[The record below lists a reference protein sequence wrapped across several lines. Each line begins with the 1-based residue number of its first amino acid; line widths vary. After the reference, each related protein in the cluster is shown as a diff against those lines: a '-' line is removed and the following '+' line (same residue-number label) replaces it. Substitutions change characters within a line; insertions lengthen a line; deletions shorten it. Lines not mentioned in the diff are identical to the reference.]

1 MNTRAIVSR
10 EARCGLRAI
19 WVGEASHPGPAS
31 RRRRTQRLRA
41 LQRSMDSNGESD
53 FDDDAMAGPTQV
65 DSESASRVAARRL
78 VIVSQ
83 NVPVVPP
90 EIHAMTDSAGSDGG
104 ASSGFLDMFA
114 RDLDASEPMRTVP
127 DTEEDLAPEQSDN
140 DNVMSSRVGASEV
153 DECSTLDHDS
163 EIAVEAPIPTLP
175 VGSQVSRHGFES
187 MDLVNLL
194 EIWKIRGN
202 LMKSVPKFLLGV
214 YRLAMRQAL
223 EAVCVGEARGDV
235 LMQTRAWKF
244 FFLVPRMFLFR
255 PSRGGQVPKKALL
268 TRVDLF
274 NSGQWSE
281 LVEMSMT
288 SSLDV
293 ANAQARRRR
302 GTQRDTV
309 EKRALRAF
317 HMVQLGE
324 VSAGRQALEGAS
336 LATGDERTLRA
347 LKDPAPCFAQESH
360 ARGDCSVQSRRT
372 FRAGSRVVREE
383 RSNSEEGSRTRTIQH
398 DRGPLQTSGGACV
411 TFLSFRP
418 SSSSVGPEQGPGR
431 SHGRSAVR

>member
-1 MNTRAIVSR
+1 MNSRAIVSR
-10 EARCGLRAI
+10 EARYGLRAI
-19 WVGEASHPGPAS
+19 RVGEASHPGPAS

-41 LQRSMDSNGESD
+41 LQRSMDSDGESD

-78 VIVSQ
+78 VNVPQ
-83 NVPVVPP
+83 DVPVVPP

-114 RDLDASEPMRTVP
+114 RDLDPSEPMRTVP
-127 DTEEDLAPEQSDN
+127 DTEDLAPEHSDN
-140 DNVMSSRVGASEV
+140 DSVMSSRVGASEV

-163 EIAVEAPIPTLP
+163 EIAVEAPTPTIP
-175 VGSQVSRHGFES
+175 VGSQASRRGFES

-202 LMKSVPKFLLGV
+202 LMKSVPKFLLEV
-214 YRLAMRQAL
+214 YRSAMRQAL
-223 EAVCVGEARGDV
+223 EAVLVGVARGDV
-235 LMQTRAWKF
+235 LIQTKAWKL
-244 FFLVPRMFLFR
+244 FFLVTRMFLFR
-255 PSRGGQVPKKALL
+255 PSRGGRVPKKALL

-281 LVEMSMT
+281 LVEMSVT
-288 SSLDV
+288 SSIDV

-336 LATGDERTLRA
+336 LATGDERTLKA
-347 LKDPAPCFAQESH
+347 LKDPARRPALPKNPMPDEIAQFIPGEPFALDQELFAKNVRT
-360 ARGDCSVQSRRT
+360 ARK
-372 FRAGSRVVREE
+372 
-383 RSNSEEGSRTRTIQH
+383 
-398 DRGPLQTSGGACV
+398 GAA
-411 TFLSFRP
+411 P
-418 SSSSVGPEQGPGR
+418 QDHP
-431 SHGRSAVR
+431 A